1 MKNKISKIFGV
12 IFILIIGGTFLRA
25 QTYNDALRLAE
36 PGIINSAAALGMGN
50 ATMGEDIGYSNFLN
64 NPAALG
70 LANST
75 EFVLSFNF
83 DSVASDNSFFNN
95 KINVN
100 QNSNGIS
107 ELGFLYKVPTSQG
120 SMVFG
125 FGYSQ
130 IKDFNNI
137 TQFSGYNPSNTS
149 MIQDLTSV
157 NSQLT
162 YDLRLSH
169 GVYDSGGNY
178 LYDETL
184 INGGLQQ
191 EGTIQEKGELNTW
204 QFSGAVEVAKNLYVG
219 ATINLLG
226 GKYSNDREYSEIDT
240 KNLYGNNLQI
250 DPDDPL
256 TVDFQEFDVND
267 NISWDIDG
275 LNLKAGFVYDMSE
288 KLRLSG
294 AIQTP
299 TSYDIKETYFVQGS
313 SYFKDNYGYDVS
325 PQTSKSEYSVL
336 TPFVYSFG
344 VNTFYKFI
352 TLSAEAELLDYSQ
365 TEFTDGFTEPERI
378 QKNKDIA
385 NTLGFAP
392 RLRFGTAID
401 IPDAGITLKG
411 GYIYAYSP
419 FVNAPKENNKQYF
432 TGGIDLFTDNV
443 FVVDIAGA
451 YGYWK
456 DYTDIYGEGVAR
468 VNRDVTDLKIVAS
481 LKYKF

>member
-1 MKNKISKIFGV
+1 MKKSISKLLGV
-12 IFILIIGGTFLRA
+12 FTILILSGTIINA
-25 QTYNDALRLAE
+25 QTYIDALRLAE
-36 PGIINSAAALGMGN
+36 PGIINSAAGLGMGN

-64 NPAALG
+64 NPAAMG
-70 LANST
+70 LMNSS
-75 EFVLSFNF
+75 EFAFSFNF
-83 DSVASDNSFFNN
+83 DSIASDNSFFNN
-95 KINVN
+95 RINVN
-100 QNSNGIS
+100 KNSNGIS
-107 ELGFLYKVPTSQG
+107 ELGFAYKVPTSQG

-137 TQFSGYNPSNTS
+137 TQFSGYNSSNTS

-169 GVYDSGGNY
+169 GVYDSGDNY

-191 EGTIQEKGELNTW
+191 EGTIQEKGEINTW

-226 GKYSNDREYSEIDT
+226 GTYSNDRVYSEIDT
-240 KNLYGNNLQI
+240 KNLYGSNLQI

-256 TVDFQEFDVND
+256 TVDFKEFDVND
-267 NISWDIDG
+267 NISWDISG
-275 LNLKAGFVYDMSE
+275 LNLKAGFVYDMSDM
-288 KLRLSG
+288 LRLSG

-313 SYFKDNYGYDVS
+313 SYFNDNYGYDVT
-325 PQTSKSEYSVL
+325 PQVSKSEYSVS

-344 VNTFYKFI
+344 VNSFYKI
-352 TLSAEAELLDYSQ
+352 VTVSAEAELLDYSQ
-365 TEFTDGFTEPERI
+365 TKFTNGFSEPERI
-378 QKNKDIA
+378 QKNKDIES
-385 NTLGFAP
+385 NFGFAP
-392 RLRFGTAID
+392 RLRFGTAVD
-401 IPDAGITLKG
+401 LPWVNITLKA

-419 FVNAPKENNKQYF
+419 FVDASKENNKQYI
-432 TGGIDLFTDNV
+432 TGGVDLFTDND
-443 FVVDIAGA
+443 FAVDVAGA
-451 YGYWK
+451 YGFWK
-456 DYTDIYGEGVAR
+456 DYVDIYGNNVAR
-468 VNRDVTDLKIVAS
+468 VNRDVTDWKFVAS
-481 LKYKF
+481 FKYKF